1 MILQIISYHYLV
13 APNYI
18 YRSINSIEE
27 EFAILNIIQ
36 KYDKHAHVFH
46 IDGDKRIYKGAVWQR
61 LNELKNL
68 IKQ

>member
-36 KYDKHAHVFH
+36 KYDKHAQVFH
-46 IDGDKRIYKGAVWQR
+46 INEDRRIYKSAVWQR

-68 IKQ
+68 IK

>member
-1 MILQIISYHYLV
+1 MILQVISYHYLV

-18 YRSINSIEE
+18 YRVINSIEE

-46 IDGDKRIYKGAVWQR
+46 ISEDKRIYKGAVWQR
-61 LNELKNL
+61 LSELKNL

>member
-18 YRSINSIEE
+18 YRLINSIEE
-27 EFAILNIIQ
+27 EFAILNIIR
-36 KYDKHAHVFH
+36 KYDKHAQVFH
-46 IDGDKRIYKGAVWQR
+46 INEDGRIYKGAVWQR
-61 LNELKNL
+61 LSKLKNL

>member
-1 MILQIISYHYLV
+1 MILQVISYHYLV

-36 KYDKHAHVFH
+36 KYDKHAYVFH
-46 IDGDKRIYKGAVWQR
+46 INRGERIYKGAVWQR
-61 LNELKNL
+61 LKELKNL